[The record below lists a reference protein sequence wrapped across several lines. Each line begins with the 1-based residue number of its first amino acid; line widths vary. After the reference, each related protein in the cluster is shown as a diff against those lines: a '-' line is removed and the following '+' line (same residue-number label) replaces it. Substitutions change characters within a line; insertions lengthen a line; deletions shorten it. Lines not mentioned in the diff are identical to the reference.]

1 MPCGEL
7 DGGREHLPPSTLRS
21 GRSPPW
27 TINLLA
33 AIVAP
38 LVFKI
43 RRVSTRVPH
52 LVDVTTAINTRRLEP
67 VETRTMLAVGFVLVI
82 VGVLVAVFPRLIAH
96 PIAAVAI
103 WIAAALFYRTYRPR
117 QRAAPPTCGVT
128 PCSRFAGRGD
138 RLSM

>member
-1 MPCGEL
+1 
-7 DGGREHLPPSTLRS
+7 
-21 GRSPPW
+21 
-27 TINLLA
+27 
-33 AIVAP
+33 
-38 LVFKI
+38 
-43 RRVSTRVPH
+43 
-52 LVDVTTAINTRRLEP
+52 
-67 VETRTMLAVGFVLVI
+67 MLAVGLVLVI